1 MIEVH
6 EYVRED
12 NSSPYQ
18 AWFEKLDPQAAAK
31 VTTSILRLELGNT
44 SAIKWFSGLGE
55 LKIDW
60 GPGYRVY
67 LLKDGETLIVLFGGG
82 TKSTQTKDI
91 TKAKALIDEYKL
103 RKKALA
109 ASKPKPRKK

>member
-1 MIEVH
+1 MIEVQ
-6 EYVRED
+6 EYARED
-12 NSSPYQ
+12 NTSPYQ

-31 VTTSILRLELGNT
+31 VTTAILRLELGNT
-44 SAIKWFSGLGE
+44 SVIKWFSGLGE

-67 LLKDGETLIVLFGGG
+67 LLKDGQTLIVLFGGG
-82 TKSTQTKDI
+82 TKATQTKDI